1 MKKLFFVAIVIGLFQ
16 TADAQENKENLSLAE
31 DIKLMQGKWQLD
43 QDRSFLSARTTFDS
57 VVAQPKR
64 QFSSLD
70 VDGNQLIL
78 DGGKIKFLLANEFRI
93 DGIQLDDRRLICLVS
108 PNYDG
113 RAYLASYRIEG
124 NSLEIRYPPTCVCGR
139 SGKILHFKRVKK
151 KSE

>member
-1 MKKLFFVAIVIGLFQ
+1 MKKLFFVAIVIGLIQ
-16 TADAQENKENLSLAE
+16 TAAAQESKENSSPAG

-43 QDRSFLSARTTFDS
+43 QDRSILSARTAFDS
-57 VVAQPKR
+57 VVAQPKS

-70 VDGNQLIL
+70 VEGNRLIL
-78 DGGKIKFLLANEFRI
+78 DGGKIKFLLANELRI

-124 NSLEIRYPPTCVCGR
+124 DSLEIRYPPTCVCGR
-139 SGKILHFKRVKK
+139 TGKILYFKKVKK